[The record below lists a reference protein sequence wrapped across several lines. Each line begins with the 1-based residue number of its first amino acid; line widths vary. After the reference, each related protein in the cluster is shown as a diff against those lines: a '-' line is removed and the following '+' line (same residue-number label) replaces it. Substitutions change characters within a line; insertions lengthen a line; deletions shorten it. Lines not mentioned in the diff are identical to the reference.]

1 MQTDIKTIKLRLKKT
16 KRNFQLTFLEH
27 NEGKVNETYINLK
40 KISKL
45 ISSKSI
51 NFKNM

>member
-16 KRNFQLTFLEH
+16 KRDFQLTFLEH
-27 NEGKVNETYINLK
+27 NESKIDEAYVNLK

-45 ISSKSI
+45 ISYKPLK
-51 NFKNM
+51 FKDM